1 MADRFSYL
9 PSIGLATAV
18 VWTVNETVRARAA
31 RAALAG
37 AGIVAA
43 VALAVVAHRQ
53 AGYWRN
59 SETML
64 ERTLAVTHDNWRME
78 EALGNLLANDG
89 RHVDAQAHFA
99 RALAIEPDSGGAA
112 YGLGL
117 ALDGLGHADDAAVR
131 YRDAIR
137 LDPDHWRAHN
147 NLGVYL
153 LRHGDLD
160 TALYHFSE
168 AVRLNP
174 GARDATDNLRATLAA
189 TGFTKEHADGYLQAL
204 VTWSAA
210 IASDQQTVG
219 GAAYGARLAS
229 ALLASRAALFQS
241 CAAKGADDGAQPF
254 SLYLQIDANGALTAV
269 TVVPPVA
276 AARCLRDE
284 LRTAHAPSP
293 PFAPFHA
300 SVVVPPAEG

>member
-1 MADRFSYL
+1 MFSWREARDRCERPRRPGSSPASRRFRDAWAEWL
-9 PSIGLATAV
+9 VGP
-18 VWTVNETVRARAA
+18 ARS
-31 RAALAG
+31 R
-37 AGIVAA
+37 
-43 VALAVVAHRQ
+43 R
-53 AGYWRN
+53 RP
-59 SETML
+59 
-64 ERTLAVTHDNWRME
+64 
-78 EALGNLLANDG
+78 
-89 RHVDAQAHFA
+89 HVDANPGVDDVVAIASVPPGFSA
-99 RALAIEPDSGGAA
+99 RRRSGRARSLYVSGWLFTRALAIEPESGGAA

-117 ALDGLGHADDAAVR
+117 ALDGFGHPDDAAVR

-137 LDPDHWRAHN
+137 LDPAHWRAHN

-153 LRHGDLD
+153 LRHGELD

-174 GARDATDNLRATLAA
+174 AARDATDNLRVTLAA

-219 GAAYGARLAS
+219 AAAYGARLAS

-241 CAAKGADDGAQPF
+241 CAGKGADDGAQPF
-254 SLYLQIDANGALTAV
+254 SLYLQIDANGVLTAV

-300 SVVVPPAEG
+300 SVVVPPVEG